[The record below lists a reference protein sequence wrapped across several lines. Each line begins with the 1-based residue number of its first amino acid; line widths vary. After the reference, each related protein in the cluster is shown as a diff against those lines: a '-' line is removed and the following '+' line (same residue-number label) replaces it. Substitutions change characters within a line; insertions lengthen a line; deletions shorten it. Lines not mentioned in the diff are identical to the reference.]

1 LLERSEGSPRPVS
14 TRRVGQFVPRLSRIS
29 ATSYGDG
36 TIRPMGRWAHKLSDE
51 QKAAVVRAM
60 LEDAMGAEEVV
71 ELAAGG
77 ELYGLEPFD
86 ISPSTVRELRA
97 EAERERPTN
106 GGPKTEHDRARA
118 IAEATL
124 ARVEAMDSPTA
135 KDLHAAR
142 QAAQIIRDAD
152 KQVARERPK
161 RLAERKTG
169 CRHIKWGDE
178 RDDREPCTCS
188 KPCFGAWLCA
198 DFAKVRQ
205 IEAEGRREPCKGF
218 ATSGDDVC
226 YHCGEPLA
234 DHERLHYDG
243 QEWSELH
250 QRAYPQLAQV

>member
-1 LLERSEGSPRPVS
+1 
-14 TRRVGQFVPRLSRIS
+14 
-29 ATSYGDG
+29 
-36 TIRPMGRWAHKLSDE
+36 
-51 QKAAVVRAM
+51 M
-60 LEDAMGAEEVV
+60 LDDSMSAEEVV
-71 ELAAGG
+71 ELAAAGA
-77 ELYGLEPFD
+77 LYGLGPFD
-86 ISPSTVRELRA
+86 ISPSQARELRA

-106 GGPKTEHDRARA
+106 GGPKTELDRARA

-124 ARVEAMDSPTA
+124 ARIEAMDNPTA

-142 QAAQIIRDAD
+142 QAALIIRDAE

-198 DFAKVRQ
+198 DYAKVRRL
-205 IEAEGRREPCKGF
+205 EAEGLPVPCKGF
-218 ATSGDDVC
+218 AISGGDTC
-226 YHCGEPLA
+226 YQCGEPLA

-243 QEWSELH
+243 PGRQEWSKLH
-250 QRAYPQLAQV
+250 ERCYPQLAQV